1 MVGKEK
7 GNKMSKRK
15 KCKVV
20 EVKRLT
26 RERQRERAGKETEN
40 NERKRG
46 QQRKIMESDKMGMK
60 ILD

>member
-26 RERQRERAGKETEN
+26 TKRKNRERS
-40 NERKRG
+40 RK
-46 QQRKIMESDKMGMK
+46 Q
-60 ILD
+60 